1 MKKTIFC
8 LLFTLSL
15 CVFIN
20 AQTTVTTQNQSS
32 QTSETKTKKPVFRAT
47 KDQIMQAQKFLKV
60 SETGKMSNEDKTA
73 LKTFQTENGLKA
85 NGSLNR
91 ATLEKMGIALT
102 DKQKEI
108 PVSPASFAKTK
119 SVSSETKTKKAV
131 FKATKDQV
139 MQAQKIVNVSETG
152 KLSKEDREALKTY
165 QTANGLK
172 ATGTLNKVT
181 LEKMGIT
188 LTDKQKEM

>member
-1 MKKTIFC
+1 MKKVLIS
-8 LLFTLSL
+8 LFILVSL

-20 AQTTVTTQNQSS
+20 AQPATTATQSSKTTV
-32 QTSETKTKKPVFRAT
+32 TKTKKPVFRAN
-47 KDQIMQAQKFLKV
+47 KDQILQAQKFLKV
-60 SETGKMSNEDKTA
+60 TETGKMSKEDKDA
-73 LKTFQTENGLKA
+73 LKAYQKENGLKA

-102 DKQKEI
+102 AKQQEI
-108 PVSPASFAKTK
+108 PVDPNSFVKVKSTDSTAKTK
-119 SVSSETKTKKAV
+119 KPV

-152 KLSKEDREALKTY
+152 KLTKEDREAIKKY
-165 QTANGLK
+165 QTENGIK
-172 ATGTLNKVT
+172 ATGTLNKIT

-188 LTDKQKEM
+188 LTDNQKEM

>member
-1 MKKTIFC
+1 MKKILFC
-8 LLFTLSL
+8 LFVIFSL
-15 CVFIN
+15 CVFMN
-20 AQTTVTTQNQSS
+20 AQTTATNQTQSS
-32 QTSETKTKKPVFRAT
+32 PASDEKPAKPKFKAN
-47 KDQIMQAQKFLKV
+47 KDQVMQAQKILKV
-60 SETGKMSNEDKTA
+60 TETGKLSKEDKAA
-73 LKTFQTENGLKA
+73 LKMYQTANGLRA

-108 PVSPASFAKTK
+108 PVSPASYAKSKEK
-119 SVSSETKTKKAV
+119 SDDSKPRKAV

-139 MQAQKIVNVSETG
+139 MQAQKIIKVGETG
-152 KLSKEDREALKTY
+152 KLSKEDREALKVY
-165 QTANGLK
+165 QQANGIK

-181 LEKMGIT
+181 LEKMGIA